1 MLTKL
6 KLEFLKSVRNKKL
19 NVFSLFF
26 LLAFLF
32 LVLSKL
38 SKTYT
43 QTVTFKTNYVNVP
56 ENKVINTSGDQKLEV
71 LISSLGFNLLPYYFH
86 AKTLDIDFEKD
97 VTSKNGHYLWI
108 SNVSKYTIE
117 KQLGKSI
124 KIISIKPDTLKFLF
138 ESLET
143 KIVPIELDS
152 KVTFASGYDMLFHLK
167 TLPDSIRVIGSKS
180 ILNEVQSIKTE
191 VFKRNDVNSEIMD
204 SVTLIIPKTNSEL
217 KLSQNKV
224 KVAGLVEKFTEGT
237 IDVPVSI
244 INLPD
249 NVKIN
254 YFPKEVSVSYY
265 VPLSNYK
272 NIKDLDFKIVCDY
285 NLISKNTFFRPVL
298 AKIPKEIKSAKMKQD
313 KIEFIILQ

>member
-1 MLTKL
+1 M
-6 KLEFLKSVRNKKL
+6 
-19 NVFSLFF
+19 
-26 LLAFLF
+26 AFLF

>member
-143 KIVPIELDS
+143 KLVPVELDS
-152 KVTFASGYDMLFHLK
+152 KVTFASGYDVLSHFI
-167 TLPDSIRVIGSKS
+167 TTPDSIRVIGSKS
-180 ILNEVQSIKTE
+180 ALNNVQSIKTKL
-191 VFKRNDVNSEIMD
+191 FKRNEVNVEIKD
-204 SVTLIIPKTNSEL
+204 SISLIIPEAKSEL
-217 KLSQNKV
+217 KLSQNIV
-224 KVAGLVEKFTEGT
+224 KVTGLVEKFTEGT

-244 INLPD
+244 INLPE
-249 NVKIN
+249 NIKIN

-272 NIKDLDFKIVCDY
+272 NVKNLDFKIVCDY
-285 NLISKNTFFRPVL
+285 KLINKNTFIRPVL
-298 AKIPKEIKSAKMKQD
+298 AKTPKEIKSAKMKQD
-313 KIEFIILQ
+313 KVEFIILQ

>member
-152 KVTFASGYDMLFHLK
+152 KVTFASGYDMLFQLK

-180 ILNEVQSIKTE
+180 TLNKIQSIKTE
-191 VFKRNDVNSEIMD
+191 LFKRNGVNSEIMD

>member
-152 KVTFASGYDMLFHLK
+152 KVTFASGYDMLFQLK

-180 ILNEVQSIKTE
+180 TLNKIQSIKTE
-191 VFKRNDVNSEIMD
+191 LFKRNDVNSEIMD